1 MKDELAK
8 GILTGNPSPLWLAID
23 GHHEGLVTTL
33 MEMVKKCSSTVR
45 PESSQDGTS
54 PLEIATAH
62 GHRGIM
68 RKLLDSKLFDELEMV
83 QVCRKFGDREFLKQ
97 NLHNPL
103 QKLTEKF
110 PIYNESVVEDSKIN
124 LKR

>member
-1 MKDELAK
+1 MGAELST
-8 GILTGNPSPLWLAID
+8 GILTGNPSPLWLAVD
-23 GHHEGLVTTL
+23 GRHEGLVTTL
-33 MEMVKKCSSTVR
+33 LEMVKKCSSTVR

-68 RKLLDSKLFDELEMV
+68 RKLLDYKVFDEQEVM
-83 QVCRKFGDREFLKQ
+83 QVCRKFGDREFLNQ
-97 NLHNPL
+97 NLDNPL
-103 QKLTEKF
+103 QKLTQKF

-124 LKR
+124 LER